1 MILPQGTAPCPPPA
15 SDESAKSPSGTIHI
29 IRRPISYA
37 KAWDIQSGL
46 HEERATDRGP
56 DTVLIL
62 EHLPVY
68 TLGRSTQASH
78 WGGNTEALR
87 SHGAD
92 LHLVNRGGSVTYHGP
107 GQIVM
112 YPVLRLTQHA
122 AGPRQFVW
130 LLEEVMIRL
139 LKQWSI
145 EGRRIERKPGVWVLG
160 AEPLKIAAVGVRVER
175 GVTLHGCA
183 LNVDMDLSPFQLIQ
197 PCGDAHGLV
206 TTMAASTRRTASL
219 QDIKQELARHLN
231 EVFSVEWPTSL
242 ADHVDR
248 STFYPSRPH
257 AGT

>member
-1 MILPQGTAPCPPPA
+1 MILPQETASSPA
-15 SDESAKSPSGTIHI
+15 GHERAKSPSGTIHI

-37 KAWDIQSGL
+37 EAWDLQSGL
-46 HEERATDRGP
+46 HEERATDRRP

-68 TLGRSTQASH
+68 TLGRSTRVSH
-78 WGGNTEALR
+78 WGGDTEALR

-92 LHLVNRGGSVTYHGP
+92 LHSVNRGGSVTYHGP

-112 YPVLRLTQHA
+112 YPILRLTQHA

-139 LKQWSI
+139 LKQWGI
-145 EGRRIERKPGVWVLG
+145 EGRRIERKPGVWVLLG

-175 GVTLHGCA
+175 GITLHGCA

-197 PCGDAHGLV
+197 PCGDAHGRV
-206 TTMAASTRRTASL
+206 TTMAASTGRTASL
-219 QDIKQELARHLN
+219 QDIKQALARHFN
-231 EVFSVEWPTSL
+231 EVFSVEWPTTP